1 MRRHCSGSQYGLPDL
16 WLTELWG
23 AEDREVELAFLD
35 LVDSRKPANS
45 DDRRSETLDPQPR
58 SHSLFPRA
66 LGLCD
71 PVMERGIRP
80 HKDFLSFAHCDRR
93 GGIPIQPDLLQ

>member
-1 MRRHCSGSQYGLPDL
+1 LNP
-16 WLTELWG
+16 
-23 AEDREVELAFLD
+23 
-35 LVDSRKPANS
+35 N
-45 DDRRSETLDPQPR
+45 R